1 MRLLVSVRSGEEV
14 ATALAG
20 GADIIDAKEPARGSL
35 GAVTEAALA
44 AIAACTPPSVP
55 LSVAL
60 GDCSDLDDLRSAL
73 AVARTG
79 ERTGERSAPVYLKLG
94 FARAH
99 SRGRITALLEAAIG
113 SANGARVVAVG
124 YADFG
129 VAASAPPEDVLRA
142 AAAARAGGFLVDTCL
157 KDGRA
162 LLDHLSIE
170 RLTALSLNARAAGL
184 LFAVAGSLDADS
196 IARLAGIADVL
207 GVRGAACRGGRDGA
221 VDQERV
227 ARLRRC
233 VDQRRMLT
241 PLK

>member
-44 AIAACTPPSVP
+44 TIAACTPPSVP

-73 AVARTG
+73 AVA
-79 ERTGERSAPVYLKLG
+79 RTGERSAPVYLKLG

-241 PLK
+241 PVE